1 MEKYTEFLNYIY
13 QQENIKYILVVVSI
27 IICVILC
34 LTLIFIPRINK
45 KNKIGI
51 SCISLALI
59 ILLSVGA
66 VIQKQTVEKISKDI
80 QTESFIEYNGEFE
93 FNKRAP
99 NQSEYHSVNI
109 FDNENSSLKL
119 FDFLIENNYFTL
131 DSDIESGKYRGKIV
145 YATNSKLIVYI
156 EIAKTYD

>member
-1 MEKYTEFLNYIY
+1 MEKYTELLNYIY
-13 QQENIKYILVVVSI
+13 QQENITYILIVVLI
-27 IICVILC
+27 ILCAILC
-34 LTLIFIPRINK
+34 LTLNCIPKINK

-66 VIQKQTVEKISKDI
+66 IIQKQTVETILKDI
-80 QTESFIEYNGEFE
+80 QTESFTEYNGEFE

-109 FDNENSSLKL
+109 LDNENSSLKL

-131 DSDIESGKYRGKIV
+131 DSVIESGTYSGKIV
-145 YATNSKLIVYI
+145 YATNSKLIVFI
-156 EIAKTYD
+156 EITETHD